1 MSTNECLF
9 YLLFLKRSVKQRKHR
24 ASRMPQESSVH
35 TTALNTG
42 ERERLGSSTDICV
55 QTHTHKHRGTVF
67 NPILPYQLLQ
77 KARQTA
83 RFYILFQ
90 L

>member
-1 MSTNECLF
+1 MNASLAI

-55 QTHTHKHRGTVF
+55 QTHTHKHRDIVCH
-67 NPILPYQLLQ
+67 ILPSSLQ
-77 KARQTA
+77 GFT
-83 RFYILFQ
+83 FYFSF
-90 L
+90 